1 MTLDTAASWFLGL
14 GLALLFG
21 VAAGHKLADRARF
34 LAVLGNYDL
43 VPAGLVPLAGM
54 AVVAAEAAAAL
65 LLTLPPVRAHGACVA
80 VALLAAYAL
89 ALAINLLRGRT
100 RIDCGCLGFGR
111 HDRIAWTMVARNLA
125 LIALALALLLPASPR
140 RLVALD
146 VLTISASL
154 VAVALLVAT
163 LVRLGTL
170 PAHREGAP

>member
-54 AVVAAEAAAAL
+54 AIVAAEAAAAL

-89 ALAINLLRGRT
+89 AIAINLLRGRT

-111 HDRIAWTMVARNLA
+111 HDRIAWTLVARNLA

-154 VAVALLVAT
+154 VTVALLAAT
-163 LVRLGTL
+163 LVRLGML
-170 PAHREGAP
+170 PSHRQGAP